1 LAIALKLN
9 QNLFLLHASSL
20 LVMKNALLLLAGATA
35 LSLASCSSN
44 TTSETTTTT
53 AAPTDSTATA
63 STTTTTVSDE
73 TYHSRGNRMADKFAS
88 SMKISDEATR
98 EKLRT
103 AYYNR
108 SKRYDELMAKYK
120 ADTAGLGAARR
131 QYYQDTDNEFKTILV
146 VPAQY
151 SAYESSRSTY
161 DESNNLDTTDQ
172 TADASSAAPSDSSSM
187 SSTTTTSTTTT
198 TEESAMSGGADV
210 AKGKSKMT
218 DGSKVKVKDNGK
230 VKVKDAAG
238 NKAKM

>member
-1 LAIALKLN
+1 
-9 QNLFLLHASSL
+9 
-20 LVMKNALLLLAGATA
+20 MKNALLLLASATA
-35 LSLASCSSN
+35 FSLASCSSN
-44 TTSETTTTT
+44 STTETTTTT
-53 AAPTDSTATA
+53 GTPTDSTATA

-73 TYHSRGNRMADKFAS
+73 TYHSRGNRMADKFAT
-88 SMKISDEATR
+88 SMKISDAATR

-151 SAYESSRSTY
+151 SAYESSRSNY
-161 DESNNLDTTDQ
+161 DESNNLDTSDQ
-172 TADASSAAPSDSSSM
+172 TAAASSATMPSDSSSSM
-187 SSTTTTSTTTT
+187 NSSTTETTTTTT
-198 TEESAMSGGADV
+198 TEETPSAMSGAGV
-210 AKGKSKMT
+210 AKGKTKMT
-218 DGSKVKVKDNGK
+218 DGSKIKVKDDGT
-230 VKVKDAAG
+230 VKMKDAAG

>member
-1 LAIALKLN
+1 
-9 QNLFLLHASSL
+9 
-20 LVMKNALLLLAGATA
+20 MKNALLLLASATA
-35 LSLASCSSN
+35 FSLASCSSN
-44 TTSETTTTT
+44 STTETTTTT
-53 AAPTDSTATA
+53 GTPTDSTATA
-63 STTTTTVSDE
+63 STTTTTVSDA
-73 TYHSRGNRMADKFAS
+73 TYHSRGDRMADKFAS
-88 SMKISDEATR
+88 SMKISDAATR

-151 SAYESSRSTY
+151 TAYQSSRADY
-161 DESNNLDTTDQ
+161 DESNNLDTADQ
-172 TADASSAAPSDSSSM
+172 TAAASSATMPSDSSSSM
-187 SSTTTTSTTTT
+187 SSSTTTSTTTT
-198 TEESAMSGGADV
+198 TEETPSAMSGAGV
-210 AKGKSKMT
+210 AKGKTKMT
-218 DGSKVKVKDNGK
+218 DGSKIKVKDDGT

>member
-1 LAIALKLN
+1 
-9 QNLFLLHASSL
+9 
-20 LVMKNALLLLAGATA
+20 MKNALLLLVSATA
-35 LSLASCSSN
+35 FSLASCSSN

-53 AAPTDSTATA
+53 GTPTDSTATA
-63 STTTTTVSDE
+63 STTTKTVSDE
-73 TYHSRGNRMADKFAS
+73 TYHARGNRMADKFAT
-88 SMKISDEATR
+88 SMKISDAATR

-108 SKRYDELMAKYK
+108 AKRYDALMAQYK

-131 QYYQDTDNEFKTILV
+131 QFYQDTDNEFKTILV

-151 SAYESSRSTY
+151 SAYESSRSDY
-161 DESNNLDTTDQ
+161 DEANNLDTTDQ
-172 TADASSAAPSDSSSM
+172 TDAASSATMPSDSSSSSAM
-187 SSTTTTSTTTT
+187 STTTTETTTTSTTDN
-198 TEESAMSGGADV
+198 SAMSSGAGV

-218 DGSKVKVKDNGK
+218 DGSKVKVKNDGT

>member
-1 LAIALKLN
+1 
-9 QNLFLLHASSL
+9 
-20 LVMKNALLLLAGATA
+20 MKNALLLLAGATA

-53 AAPTDSTATA
+53 GTPTDSTATA
-63 STTTTTVSDE
+63 TTTTTVTDE

-88 SMKISDEATR
+88 GMKISDAATR

-120 ADTAGLGAARR
+120 ADTAGFGAARR
-131 QYYQDTDNEFKTILV
+131 QYYADTDTEFKTILV

-151 SAYESSRSTY
+151 SAYQSSRSNY
-161 DESNNLDTTDQ
+161 DEANNLDIADQ
-172 TADASSAAPSDSSSM
+172 TAAASSATMPDSSSM
-187 SSTTTTSTTTT
+187 STTTTTTTT
-198 TEESAMSGGADV
+198 TEETPTMGGAAV
-210 AKGKSKMT
+210 AKGKTKLT
-218 DGSKVKVKDNGK
+218 DGTKIKVKDDGT
-230 VKVKDAAG
+230 VKVKDADG